1 MTYKW
6 KLSSDFSPYTLPP
19 QLFYFFFFCYL
30 LLFSFSG
37 LSVKAQSQ
45 ITNYKF
51 NFGENIETLEQK
63 IQVACSHFGCSAK
76 RLIYLAKCEST
87 NNPLAI
93 NYREPGQPSGLFQH
107 KIIYWP
113 ERATKYGIPG
123 ASVFDQDAQIWV
135 TAQMFPKYNY
145 LWAC

>member
-6 KLSSDFSPYTLPP
+6 K
-19 QLFYFFFFCYL
+19 FY
-30 LLFSFSG
+30 
-37 LSVKAQSQ
+37 LSVLLSFLLSFGLLPNYLIVQTQ
-45 ITNYKF
+45 TTQTINYKF

-113 ERATKYGIPG
+113 ERAIKYGIPG

-135 TAQMFPKYNY
+135 TAQMFPKYSY

>member
-1 MTYKW
+1 MTSKW
-6 KLSSDFSPYTLPP
+6 KSH
-19 QLFYFFFFCYL
+19 LFAF
-30 LLFSFSG
+30 
-37 LSVKAQSQ
+37 LSVFLFTSLLSNSLPVQAQ
-45 ITNYKF
+45 TTVNYKF

-135 TAQMFPKYNY
+135 TAQMFPKYSY

>member
-6 KLSSDFSPYTLPP
+6 KSH
-19 QLFYFFFFCYL
+19 LFAL
-30 LLFSFSG
+30 
-37 LSVKAQSQ
+37 LSVFLFTSLLSNSLPVQAQTT
-45 ITNYKF
+45 INYKF
-51 NFGENIETLEQK
+51 NFGENIQTLEQK

-93 NYREPGQPSGLFQH
+93 NYTSPGQPSGLFQH

-135 TAQMFPKYNY
+135 TAQMFPKYSY